1 MTPQE
6 HKAFVR
12 TAMNYLLTEGVLA
25 DMGNGTVRL
34 VTQHEVDE
42 MIEILGGDP
51 KEIKELIQEA
61 LK

>member
-6 HKAFVR
+6 HKAFVQ
-12 TAMNYLLTEGVLA
+12 TALNYLLTEGVIT
-25 DMGNGTVRL
+25 DVGDGTVRL
-34 VTQHEVDE
+34 VMQEEVDE